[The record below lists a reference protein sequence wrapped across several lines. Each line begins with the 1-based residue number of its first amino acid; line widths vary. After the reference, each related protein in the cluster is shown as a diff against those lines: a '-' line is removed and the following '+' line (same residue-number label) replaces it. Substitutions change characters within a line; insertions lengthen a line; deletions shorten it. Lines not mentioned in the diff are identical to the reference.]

1 LTRSTDHLNKNN
13 NNNLTLFDLKG
24 LLNLSYSYL
33 VRQLT
38 AMSITLT
45 AHNIKGVADKAK
57 ASNVNLYNEMGR
69 VSAQTEKGAES
80 YSVSG
85 DPRVDLFFKAV
96 RNMPCANFTATEAT
110 EGTEESKEKYF
121 EFLLEECWKS
131 SPLDTLRL
139 GFYIRDC
146 RGGKGEKLLFR
157 AFCRWL
163 LREHLHDLRT
173 NMEHIPF
180 YGSWKDLLIVFLG
193 TPQESRAILQL
204 ANQLRAD
211 KAKLGTNEDKDI
223 TLAAKYA
230 PNESGAFDKKFK
242 VVAKLCSVLGVN
254 KKQYRTDYLRPLRER
269 SNIVEEQM
277 CARGWDEI
285 DYSKIP
291 SIAGKRYK
299 KAFVKHDKKRYDAFL
314 ASVMK
319 GEKKMNV
326 GVLQPHEIVK
336 PYISGYD
343 SLNPTRDDTVEA
355 QWKQFVADRRDRRT
369 KLVESGTDVP
379 NILPIIDVSG
389 SMFGTQGRKN
399 SVAPINVS
407 VAMGLFLSL
416 MNDEKS
422 PFYRKWMTFSTN
434 PKMETLKGNLLCEI
448 MGNLDTNNWEA
459 STRLQPVFDLIL
471 DTANMYDVPAD
482 RMPKMIVVLSDMQ
495 FNQCVTDIS
504 GKSNSYYGRNTFVA
518 QITNWEAIEKKYA
531 KSGYTRPTIVFWNLR
546 GDTLNF
552 PVTDKVPNTALV
564 GGFSADIL
572 NLLMDG
578 NVPNPYE
585 VMRKAIDNPRYSRVV
600 VHETSGEKSKGKE

>member
-1 LTRSTDHLNKNN
+1 
-13 NNNLTLFDLKG
+13 
-24 LLNLSYSYL
+24 
-33 VRQLT
+33 
-38 AMSITLT
+38 MSITLT
-45 AHNIKGVADKAK
+45 AHNIKEVEGKAK
-57 ASNVNLYNEMGR
+57 ASDVNLYKTMGQS
-69 VSAQTEKGAES
+69 SAETEKGAKS

-85 DPRVDLFFKAV
+85 DPRVDLFFKSV
-96 RNMPCANFTATEAT
+96 RNMPCADFSAAED
-110 EGTEESKEKYF
+110 TEEAKEKYF
-121 EFLLEECWKS
+121 EFLLEECWKKS
-131 SPLDTLRL
+131 ALDTLRL

-163 LREHLHDLRT
+163 LREHIHDLRI
-173 NMEHIPF
+173 NMDSIPF
-180 YGSWKDLLIVFLG
+180 FGSWKDLLIIFLG

-204 ANQLRAD
+204 ANQLSND
-211 KAKLGTNEDKDI
+211 KDKLGAKEENEI
-223 TLAAKYA
+223 TLASKYA
-230 PNESGAFDKKFK
+230 PNEGGSFDKKFK
-242 VVAKLCSVLGVN
+242 VVAKLCSHLHCTKV
-254 KKQYRTDYLRPLRER
+254 QYRKEYLRPLRKR

-277 CARGWDEI
+277 CARDWEEI

-299 KAFVKHDKKRYDAFL
+299 KAFEKHDKERYAAFL
-314 ASVMK
+314 DSVMK
-319 GEKKMNV
+319 GEKKINV

-336 PYISGYD
+336 PYISHN
-343 SLNPTRDDTVEA
+343 LNPKKDDTVEA
-355 QWKQFVADRRDRRT
+355 QWKQFVADRKDRRT
-369 KLVESGTDVP
+369 KLVESGVDVP

-389 SMFGTQGRKN
+389 SMFGSQGKN
-399 SVAPINVS
+399 PVAPINVS

-422 PFYRKWMTFSTN
+422 PFYRKWVTFSTS
-434 PKMETLKGNLLCEI
+434 PKMETLKGELLCEI
-448 MGNLDTNNWEA
+448 VGNMDAHNWEC

-471 DTANMYDVPAD
+471 DTANMYGVPAE
-482 RMPKMIVVLSDMQ
+482 RMPKMLVILSDMQ
-495 FNQCVTDIS
+495 FSSCVTDIS
-504 GKSNSYYGRNTFVA
+504 GGSNSYFGRVPSA
-518 QITNWEAIEKKYA
+518 IPITNWEAIENKYA

-546 GDTLNF
+546 GDTLDF

-600 VHETSGEKSKGKE
+600 VHETPKRESPEKSTDVKEEEKE